1 MDDFNLNTI
10 GQSRAEWCEEFILI
24 VKPCI
29 MEGFDTIF
37 DNAVKL
43 SLERKMPNS
52 YLTLF
57 QQFISQ
63 IPSWNQ
69 TIIEAEKNRIVE
81 KSKCSYLEI
90 ILSATY
96 IAQLKILS
104 AIRAGT
110 KSKRVDVDIPPL
122 ANFIHKIYI
131 NAGREIYRN
140 VYLYV
145 RSTDKYPVSSLD
157 IQKNRNK
164 IEGLIREGIYITFRT
179 TIPVDKILKTYLEP
193 TEEEEVTVKTEEQ
206 MIYDNLAP
214 LGGGTATTTAGPS
227 PATSP
232 QPPLELPTS
241 AAAAAAASDLQ
252 IAAVAAAAATTLD
265 ATPDL
270 EPMPAPT
277 EHLVADDI
285 VPDVFTPPTND
296 THLSFNNFD
305 VLHDN
310 QGIEAV
316 EAPKD
321 IAHLEMRARADSGD
335 MDAELLNA
343 ELVELPDLYDD
354 EVV

>member
-43 SLERKMPNS
+43 SLERKMPNM

-63 IPSWNQ
+63 IPHWNQ
-69 TIIEAEKNRIVE
+69 TIIDTEKNRIVE

-110 KSKRVDVDIPPL
+110 KSKRVDIDIPPL

-145 RSTDKYPVSSLD
+145 RSTDKFQVSSLD
-157 IQKNRNK
+157 VQKNRTK
-164 IEGLIREGIYITFRT
+164 IEALIREGIYITFRT

-193 TEEEEVTVKTEEQ
+193 IDEEEVNVKTEEQ
-206 MIYDNLAP
+206 FIYENLAP
-214 LGGGTATTTAGPS
+214 LGGGNAITNA
-227 PATSP
+227 PATSH
-232 QPPLELPTS
+232 QPPLELPMAVT
-241 AAAAAAASDLQ
+241 AAASM
-252 IAAVAAAAATTLD
+252 AT
-265 ATPDL
+265 ATEPEYTPMYDL
-270 EPMPAPT
+270 EPMQPPT
-277 EHLVADDI
+277 PTLVADDN

-305 VLHDN
+305 VLHD
-310 QGIEAV
+310 QHGIEAV

-321 IAHLEMRARADSGD
+321 IEHLEARARTDSVD
-335 MDAELLNA
+335 TDILNA
-343 ELVELPDLYDD
+343 EVIELPDLYDD

>member
-43 SLERKMPNS
+43 SLERKMPNM

-63 IPSWNQ
+63 IPHWNQ
-69 TIIEAEKNRIVE
+69 TIIDTEKNRIVE

-110 KSKRVDVDIPPL
+110 KSKRVDIDIPPL

-145 RSTDKYPVSSLD
+145 RSTDKFQVSSLD
-157 IQKNRNK
+157 VQKNRTK
-164 IEGLIREGIYITFRT
+164 IEALIREGIYITFRT

-193 TEEEEVTVKTEEQ
+193 TDEEEVSVKTEEQ
-206 MIYDNLAP
+206 FIYDNLAP
-214 LGGGTATTTAGPS
+214 LGGGSSVPPS

-232 QPPLELPTS
+232 QPPLELP
-241 AAAAAAASDLQ
+241 AAAAIEAAAEQ
-252 IAAVAAAAATTLD
+252 PETT
-265 ATPDL
+265 PMYDL
-270 EPMPAPT
+270 EPMHAPAPT
-277 EHLVADDI
+277 LVADDN

-305 VLHDN
+305 VLHDHH
-310 QGIEAV
+310 GIEAV

-321 IAHLEMRARADSGD
+321 IEHLEMRARTESVDSD
-335 MDAELLNA
+335 ILNA
-343 ELVELPDLYDD
+343 EVIELPNLYDD